1 MTPYKTIE
9 EFEEQFYEQSK
20 IDAAKLQRAKSK
32 LERELLDKAA
42 TIEAYEAST
51 MQVRDTVRQAGQ
63 ALDSRLG
70 GDWKELALVMTSAVG
85 GLASGYLLQRAVD
98 LRVPVFA
105 LAGTVLIGAGA
116 LARQGWAVR
125 GALIVGGATM
135 AGGSTVYLLTRPDGT
150 QAAPPVTPPPQGAR

>member
-105 LAGTVLIGAGA
+105 LAG
-116 LARQGWAVR
+116 
-125 GALIVGGATM
+125 
-135 AGGSTVYLLTRPDGT
+135 S
-150 QAAPPVTPPPQGAR
+150 